1 MTRVKS
7 EILVSAALR
16 YADKELID
24 CVLVHRGDS
33 DAGAIFVHIDARD
46 GRHKLLGR
54 SINFDGRYN
63 WQVITTTEWVDAD
76 TAKSRLDSEL
86 AIDPDA
92 FVIEVSDAAAR
103 NPFLML

>member
-7 EILVSAALR
+7 AILVSAALK

-24 CVLVHRGDS
+24 CVLVHRGDF

-46 GRHKLLGR
+46 GRHQILAR
-54 SINFDGRYN
+54 SVDFNGKYN
-63 WQVITTTEWVDAD
+63 WQAITSTEWVDAD
-76 TAKSRLDSEL
+76 TAKTRLDREL
-86 AIDPDA
+86 ALDPDA
-92 FVIEVSDAAAR
+92 FVVEVNDSAAR